1 MIKQALFNNYNK
13 PKDKPREI
21 GKYHASEL
29 WYIYK
34 GYTTTGNFFKQKPAD
49 KQGIANM
56 FIGSAMEDRLV
67 KVLLEENEG
76 YETQTRH
83 EMEIDKGIVI
93 SGKTDLEDKDKVI
106 ELKCPKEDTYGV
118 PDKWKFQMEFYHRAT
133 GKDVRLGIFYK
144 NDSELIRFFPYEP
157 SNETWEL
164 IQNTIKEFHLK
175 LQKKY
180 GK

>member
-1 MIKQALFNNYNK
+1 MINK
-13 PKDKPREI
+13 I
-21 GKYHASEL
+21 CVVGL
-29 WYIYK
+29 
-34 GYTTTGNFFKQKPAD
+34 GYVGLPLAIEFSKIF
-49 KQGIANM
+49 
-56 FIGSAMEDRLV
+56 
-67 KVLLEENEG
+67 
-76 YETQTRH
+76 ETVGFD
-83 EMEIDKGIVI
+83 IN
-93 SGKTDLEDKDKVI
+93 KDKVI